1 MKYFCLVLTGL
12 LSLNLLWALPE
23 DAPQVSGV
31 SFIGNSRIK
40 SKHLEQIINI
50 QNKIFFADQSFD
62 RRVIKLDA
70 ISIKNYYLTKGYLDV
85 AVIDSFTISDKGAD
99 IFFRIQE
106 GKQYFLQSINLSGNS
121 TLTDKQIISI
131 FKLKENKPFNPV
143 AIQVNRSVLNE
154 AYHEEGKL
162 FLETKIS
169 QLVTDSVVVNI
180 EIQEGPDVHINKIY
194 VEGMKADLD
203 SNVIFRELEFKV
215 GDKYVKSNIDAS
227 QRKLMEI
234 GIFSMAALTPVKNTT
249 SDTTVNL
256 VIELRE
262 LNRREILSSGGY
274 YPVIVNE
281 GIMPVNALG
290 GDVAWK
296 DRRVF
301 NSVSNFEIRSSLAL
315 PLETGYQFPRATVDV
330 LFSNQ
335 WILGMRIP
343 TELSG
348 FFQSFR
354 NYEQDDG
361 IYRYGFQLANI
372 LQLDERSYI
381 KTILRWELF
390 DDKKR
395 DNKNDIENR
404 SFRIVGRLDRAN
416 NPLYPSRGYVLNTEL
431 ISVGGLLG
439 GDRDYQKI
447 DTGIQGYFPLR
458 KDWTLA
464 SRIKYGMIFNWERDY
479 DVYETTLL
487 YDKFY
492 LGGSSSLRAWEAL
505 KFLTY
510 SDPDNDKKIPRGELI
525 RLLLNWEIRFP
536 IVWLFGGEIFLEGG
550 QLTDQIKNVALRSIQ
565 WGGGFGVT
573 FASPLGPV
581 RLDYAFQVDNPGS
594 REISLGL
601 LYIF

>member
-1 MKYFCLVLTGL
+1 
-12 LSLNLLWALPE
+12 
-23 DAPQVSGV
+23 
-31 SFIGNSRIK
+31 
-40 SKHLEQIINI
+40 
-50 QNKIFFADQSFD
+50 
-62 RRVIKLDA
+62 
-70 ISIKNYYLTKGYLDV
+70 
-85 AVIDSFTISDKGAD
+85 
-99 IFFRIQE
+99 
-106 GKQYFLQSINLSGNS
+106 
-121 TLTDKQIISI
+121 
-131 FKLKENKPFNPV
+131 
-143 AIQVNRSVLNE
+143 
-154 AYHEEGKL
+154 
-162 FLETKIS
+162 
-169 QLVTDSVVVNI
+169 
-180 EIQEGPDVHINKIY
+180 
-194 VEGMKADLD
+194 
-203 SNVIFRELEFKV
+203 
-215 GDKYVKSNIDAS
+215 
-227 QRKLMEI
+227 
-234 GIFSMAALTPVKNTT
+234 
-249 SDTTVNL
+249 
-256 VIELRE
+256 
-262 LNRREILSSGGY
+262 
-274 YPVIVNE
+274 
-281 GIMPVNALG
+281 MPVNALG

-301 NSVSNFEIRSSLAL
+301 NSVSNFEIRSSLFL

-335 WILGMRIP
+335 WILGLRIP

-354 NYEQDDG
+354 NYEQKKG
-361 IYRYGFQLANI
+361 FIYRYGFQLANI

-381 KTILRWELF
+381 RTILRWELF

-439 GDRDYQKI
+439 GDRNYQKI
-447 DTGIQGYFPLR
+447 DTGIQGYLPLK

-464 SRIKYGMIFNWERDY
+464 SRIKYGMIFNWDEDY
-479 DVYETTLL
+479 DEYETTLL

-525 RLLLNWEIRFP
+525 RLLLNLEIRFP
-536 IVWLFGGEIFLEGG
+536 IIWLFGGEIFLEGG
-550 QLTDQIKNVALRSIQ
+550 RLTDQIKNVALRSIQ

>member
-1 MKYFCLVLTGL
+1 
-12 LSLNLLWALPE
+12 LWALPE
-23 DAPQVSGV
+23 DVTPVSDV
-31 SFIGNSRIK
+31 KFIGNSRIK
-40 SKHLEQIINI
+40 SKNLKKIINF
-50 QNKIFFADQSFD
+50 QNKSLFANQSFD
-62 RRVIKLDA
+62 RRIIKLDA
-70 ISIKNYYLTKGYLDV
+70 ISIKNYYLTKGFLDV
-85 AVIDSFTISDKGAD
+85 AVIDSFTINDGKAD

-106 GKQYFLQSINLSGNS
+106 GKEYFLNTINLSGNA

-131 FKLKENKPFNPV
+131 FKLKENNPYNPV
-143 AIQVNRSVLNE
+143 AIQVNRSELNE
-154 AYHEEGKL
+154 AYHEKSKL
-162 FLETKIS
+162 FLETKTS

-180 EIQEGPDVHINKIY
+180 EIQEGPDVYINKIY
-194 VEGMKADLD
+194 VEGMKEDLD

-234 GIFSMAALTPVKNTT
+234 GIFSMAAITPVKNITN
-249 SDTTVNL
+249 DTTVNL

-301 NSVSNFEIRSSLAL
+301 NSAANFEIRSSLAF

-335 WILGMRIP
+335 WILGLRIP
-343 TELSG
+343 TEMSG

-381 KTILRWELF
+381 RTILRWELF

-395 DNKNDIENR
+395 DDKNDIENR

-431 ISVGGLLG
+431 ISVGGLLRG
-439 GDRDYQKI
+439 NRTYQKI
-447 DTGIQGYFPLR
+447 DTGIQGYLPIS
-458 KDWTLA
+458 KDWIFA
-464 SRIKYGMIFNWERDY
+464 SRIKYGMIFNWSEGYDDY
-479 DVYETTLL
+479 ETLL

-505 KFLTY
+505 KFLTE
-510 SDPDNDKKIPRGELI
+510 SGNNLPKGELI
-525 RLLLNWEIRFP
+525 RLLVNLEIRFP
-536 IVWLFGGEIFLEGG
+536 LVWLFGGELFLDGG
-550 QLTDQIKNVALRSIQ
+550 QLTNQARNISLDSIK
-565 WGGGFGVT
+565 WGMGFGIT
-573 FASPLGPV
+573 IASPLGPV
-581 RLDYAFQVDNPGS
+581 RLDYAYQVDNPESG
-594 REISLGL
+594 ELNLGL

>member
-1 MKYFCLVLTGL
+1 MKYCCLVLTGL
-12 LSLNLLWALPE
+12 LSLKLLWALPE
-23 DAPQVSGV
+23 DVTQVSGV
-31 SFIGNSRIK
+31 KFIGNSRIK
-40 SKHLEQIINI
+40 SKHLKQIINI
-50 QNKIFFADQSFD
+50 QNKLLFANQSFD

-70 ISIKNYYLTKGYLDV
+70 ISIKNYYLTKGFLDV
-85 AVIDSFTISDKGAD
+85 AVIDSFTINDGKAD

-106 GKQYFLQSINLSGNS
+106 GKEYFLNTINLSGNA

-131 FKLKENKPFNPV
+131 FKLKENKPYNPV
-143 AIQVNRSVLNE
+143 AIQVNRSELNE
-154 AYHEEGKL
+154 AYHEKSKL
-162 FLETKIS
+162 FLETKTS

-180 EIQEGPDVHINKIY
+180 EIQEGPDVYINKIY
-194 VEGMKADLD
+194 VDGMKENLD
-203 SNVIFRELEFKV
+203 SNVIFRELDLKV

-234 GIFSMAALTPVKNTT
+234 GIFSMAAIMPVKNTT
-249 SDTTVNL
+249 NDSTVNL

-301 NSVSNFEIRSSLAL
+301 NSVSNFEIRSSLSL

-335 WILGMRIP
+335 WILGLRIP
-343 TELSG
+343 TEMSG

-381 KTILRWELF
+381 RTILRWELF

-395 DNKNDIENR
+395 DDKNDIENR

-431 ISVGGLLG
+431 ISVGGLLRG
-439 GDRDYQKI
+439 NRTYQKI
-447 DTGIQGYFPLR
+447 DTGIQGYLPIS
-458 KDWTLA
+458 KDWIFA
-464 SRIKYGMIFNWERDY
+464 SRIKYGMIFNWSEGYDDY
-479 DVYETTLL
+479 ETLL

-505 KFLTY
+505 KFLTE
-510 SDPDNDKKIPRGELI
+510 PGNNLPKGELI
-525 RLLLNWEIRFP
+525 RLLVNLEIRFP
-536 IVWLFGGEIFLEGG
+536 LVWLFGGELFLDGG
-550 QLTDQIKNVALRSIQ
+550 QLTNQARNISMDSIK
-565 WGGGFGVT
+565 WGMGFGIT
-573 FASPLGPV
+573 IASPLGPV
-581 RLDYAFQVDNPGS
+581 RLDYAYQVDNPESG
-594 REISLGL
+594 ELNLGL

>member
-1 MKYFCLVLTGL
+1 
-12 LSLNLLWALPE
+12 LPE
-23 DAPQVSGV
+23 DVTQVSGV
-31 SFIGNSRIK
+31 KFIGNSRIK
-40 SKHLEQIINI
+40 SKHLKQIINI
-50 QNKIFFADQSFD
+50 QNKSLFANQSFD

-70 ISIKNYYLTKGYLDV
+70 ISIKNYYLTKGFLDV
-85 AVIDSFTISDKGAD
+85 AVIDSFTINDGKAD

-106 GKQYFLQSINLSGNS
+106 GKEYFLNTINLSGNA

-131 FKLKENKPFNPV
+131 FKLKENKPYNPV
-143 AIQVNRSVLNE
+143 AIQVNRSELNE
-154 AYHEEGKL
+154 AYHEKSKL
-162 FLETKIS
+162 FLETKTS

-180 EIQEGPDVHINKIY
+180 EIQEGPDVYINKIY
-194 VEGMKADLD
+194 VDGMKENLD
-203 SNVIFRELEFKV
+203 SNVIFRELDLKV

-234 GIFSMAALTPVKNTT
+234 GIFSMAAITPVKNTT
-249 SDTTVNL
+249 NDTTVNL

-301 NSVSNFEIRSSLAL
+301 NSAANFEIRSSLAF

-335 WILGMRIP
+335 WILGLRIP
-343 TELSG
+343 TEMSG

-354 NYEQDDG
+354 NYEQNDG

-381 KTILRWELF
+381 RTILRWELF

-395 DNKNDIENR
+395 DDKNDIENR

-439 GDRDYQKI
+439 GNRTYQKI
-447 DTGIQGYFPLR
+447 DTGIQGYLPIS
-458 KDWTLA
+458 KDWIFA
-464 SRIKYGMIFNWERDY
+464 SRIKYGMIFNWSEGYDDY
-479 DVYETTLL
+479 ETLL

-505 KFLTY
+505 KFLT
-510 SDPDNDKKIPRGELI
+510 DNDENTPRGELI

-536 IVWLFGGEIFLEGG
+536 IVGFLGGEIFLEGG
-550 QLTDQIKNVALRSIQ
+550 LLTDKINNVALESIQ
-565 WGGGFGVT
+565 WGRGFGVT
-573 FASPLGPV
+573 LASPLGPI
-581 RLDYAFQVDNPGS
+581 RLDYACRFDKPGS
-594 REISLGL
+594 GQLNLGL

>member
-1 MKYFCLVLTGL
+1 MKHFCLVLTGL

-50 QNKIFFADQSFD
+50 QNKTFFADQSFD

-395 DNKNDIENR
+395 NNKNDIENR

>member
-1 MKYFCLVLTGL
+1 MKYCCLVLTGL

-23 DAPQVSGV
+23 DVTPVSDV
-31 SFIGNSRIK
+31 KFIGNSRIK
-40 SKHLEQIINI
+40 SKNLKKIINI
-50 QNKIFFADQSFD
+50 QNKSLFANQSFD
-62 RRVIKLDA
+62 RRIIKLDA
-70 ISIKNYYLTKGYLDV
+70 ISIKNYYLTKGFLDV
-85 AVIDSFTISDKGAD
+85 AVIDSFTINDGKAD

-106 GKQYFLQSINLSGNS
+106 GKEYFLNTINLSGNA

-131 FKLKENKPFNPV
+131 FKLKENNPYNPV
-143 AIQVNRSVLNE
+143 AIQVNRSELNE
-154 AYHEEGKL
+154 AYHEKSKL
-162 FLETKIS
+162 FLETKTS

-180 EIQEGPDVHINKIY
+180 DIQEGPDVYINKIY
-194 VEGMKADLD
+194 VEGMKEDLD

-234 GIFSMAALTPVKNTT
+234 GIFSMAAITPVKNITN
-249 SDTTVNL
+249 DTTVNL

-262 LNRREILSSGGY
+262 LNRREILSSGGLIA
-274 YPVIVNE
+274 VTVNE
-281 GIMPVNALG
+281 GVDPVSALG

-301 NSVSNFEIRSSLAL
+301 NSASNLEIKSLLAI
-315 PLETGYQFPRATVDV
+315 PLETEWQWPRATVDV
-330 LFSNQ
+330 LLSNQ
-335 WILGMRIP
+335 WILGLRIP

-354 NYEQDDG
+354 NYEQNEG

-372 LQLDERSYI
+372 LRLDDRSYLR
-381 KTILRWELF
+381 TILRWELF

-395 DNKNDIENR
+395 DDKNDIENR
-404 SFRIVGRLDRAN
+404 SFRIIGRLDKAN
-416 NPLYPSRGYVLNTEL
+416 NPLYPSRGYVIFTEF

-439 GDRDYQKI
+439 GNRTYQKI
-447 DTGIQGYFPLR
+447 DTGIQGYLPIR
-458 KDWTLA
+458 KDWTMA
-464 SRIKYGMIFNWERDY
+464 SRIKYGMIFDWDEDY
-479 DVYETTLL
+479 DEYETTLL

-505 KFLTY
+505 KFLT
-510 SDPDNDKKIPRGELI
+510 DNDEDIPKGELI

-536 IVWLFGGEIFLEGG
+536 IVWLLGGEIFLEGG
-550 QLTDQIKNVALRSIQ
+550 QLTDKINNVALKSIQ
-565 WGGGFGVT
+565 WGRGFGVT
-573 FASPLGPV
+573 LASPLGPI
-581 RLDYAFQVDNPGS
+581 RLDYAFRDKPGS
-594 REISLGL
+594 GRLNLGF

>member
-1 MKYFCLVLTGL
+1 MKYCCLVLTGL

-23 DAPQVSGV
+23 DVTPVSDV
-31 SFIGNSRIK
+31 KFIGNSRIK
-40 SKHLEQIINI
+40 SKNLKKIINI
-50 QNKIFFADQSFD
+50 QNKSLFSNQSFD
-62 RRVIKLDA
+62 RRIIKLDA
-70 ISIKNYYLTKGYLDV
+70 ISIKNYYLTKGFLDV
-85 AVIDSFTISDKGAD
+85 AVIDSFTINDGKAD

-106 GKQYFLQSINLSGNS
+106 GKEYFLNTINLSGNA

-131 FKLKENKPFNPV
+131 FKLKENNPYNPV
-143 AIQVNRSVLNE
+143 AIQVNRSELNE
-154 AYHEEGKL
+154 AYHEKSKL
-162 FLETKIS
+162 FLETKTS

-180 EIQEGPDVHINKIY
+180 EIQEGPDVYINKIY
-194 VEGMKADLD
+194 VEGMKEDLD

-234 GIFSMAALTPVKNTT
+234 GIFSMAAIMPVKNITN
-249 SDTTVNL
+249 DTTVNL

-262 LNRREILSSGGY
+262 LNRREIISSGGLIA
-274 YPVIVNE
+274 VTVNE
-281 GIMPVNALG
+281 GVDPVSALG

-301 NSVSNFEIRSSLAL
+301 NSASNLEIKSLLAI
-315 PLETGYQFPRATVDV
+315 PLETEWQWPRATVDV
-330 LFSNQ
+330 LLSNQ
-335 WILGMRIP
+335 WILGLRIP

-354 NYEQDDG
+354 NYEQNEG

-372 LQLDERSYI
+372 LRLDDRSYLR
-381 KTILRWELF
+381 TILRWELF

-395 DNKNDIENR
+395 DDKNDIENR
-404 SFRIVGRLDRAN
+404 SIRIIGRLDKAN
-416 NPLYPSRGYVLNTEL
+416 NPLYPSRGYVLFTEF

-439 GDRDYQKI
+439 GNRTYQKI
-447 DTGIQGYFPLR
+447 DTGIQGYLPIR
-458 KDWTLA
+458 KDWTMA
-464 SRIKYGMIFNWERDY
+464 SRIKYGMIFDWDEDY
-479 DVYETTLL
+479 DEYETTLL

-505 KFLTY
+505 KFLT
-510 SDPDNDKKIPRGELI
+510 DNDEDIPRGELI

-536 IVWLFGGEIFLEGG
+536 IVWLLGGEIFLEGG
-550 QLTDQIKNVALRSIQ
+550 QLTDKINNVALKSIQ
-565 WGGGFGVT
+565 WGRGFGVT
-573 FASPLGPV
+573 LASPLGPI
-581 RLDYAFQVDNPGS
+581 RLDYAFRDKPGS
-594 REISLGL
+594 GRLNLGF

>member
-1 MKYFCLVLTGL
+1 MKHFCLVLTGL

-23 DAPQVSGV
+23 DGPQVSGV

-106 GKQYFLQSINLSGNS
+106 GKQYFLQSINLSGNG

-194 VEGMKADLD
+194 VEGMKEDLD

-234 GIFSMAALTPVKNTT
+234 GIFSMAAIMPVKNTT
-249 SDTTVNL
+249 NDTTVNL

-301 NSVSNFEIRSSLAL
+301 NSATNFEIRSSLAF

-335 WILGMRIP
+335 WILGLRIP
-343 TELSG
+343 TEMSG

-381 KTILRWELF
+381 RTILRWELF

-395 DNKNDIENR
+395 DDKNDIENR

>member
-1 MKYFCLVLTGL
+1 MKHFCLVLTGL

-23 DAPQVSGV
+23 DGPQVSGV

-85 AVIDSFTISDKGAD
+85 AVIDSFTISDKSAD

-106 GKQYFLQSINLSGNS
+106 GKQYFLQSINLSGNG

-131 FKLKENKPFNPV
+131 FKLKENKPYNPV
-143 AIQVNRSVLNE
+143 AIQVNRSELNE
-154 AYHEEGKL
+154 AYHEKSKL
-162 FLETKIS
+162 FLETKTS

-180 EIQEGPDVHINKIY
+180 EIQEGPDVYINKIY
-194 VEGMKADLD
+194 VDGMIENLD
-203 SNVIFRELEFKV
+203 SNVIFRELDFKV

-234 GIFSMAALTPVKNTT
+234 GIFSMAAIMPVKNTT
-249 SDTTVNL
+249 NDTTVNL

-301 NSVSNFEIRSSLAL
+301 NSAANFEIRSSLAF

-335 WILGMRIP
+335 WILGLRIP
-343 TELSG
+343 TEMSG

-381 KTILRWELF
+381 RTILRWELF

-395 DNKNDIENR
+395 DDKNDIENR

-431 ISVGGLLG
+431 ISVGGLLRG
-439 GDRDYQKI
+439 NRTYQKI
-447 DTGIQGYFPLR
+447 DTGIQGYLPIS
-458 KDWTLA
+458 KDWIFA
-464 SRIKYGMIFNWERDY
+464 SRIKYGMIFNWSEGYDDY
-479 DVYETTLL
+479 ETLL

-505 KFLTY
+505 KFLTE
-510 SDPDNDKKIPRGELI
+510 PGNNLPKGELI
-525 RLLLNWEIRFP
+525 RLLVNLEIRFP
-536 IVWLFGGEIFLEGG
+536 LVWLFGGELFLDGG
-550 QLTDQIKNVALRSIQ
+550 QLTNQARNISLDSIK
-565 WGGGFGVT
+565 WGMGFGIT
-573 FASPLGPV
+573 IASPLGPV
-581 RLDYAFQVDNPGS
+581 RLDYAYQVDNPESG
-594 REISLGL
+594 ELNLGL

>member
-1 MKYFCLVLTGL
+1 MKYCCLVLTGL

-23 DAPQVSGV
+23 DVTQVSGV
-31 SFIGNSRIK
+31 KFIGNSRIK
-40 SKHLEQIINI
+40 SKHLKQIINI
-50 QNKIFFADQSFD
+50 QNKSLFANQSFD

-70 ISIKNYYLTKGYLDV
+70 ISIKNYYLTKGFLDV
-85 AVIDSFTISDKGAD
+85 AVIDSFTINDGKAD

-106 GKQYFLQSINLSGNS
+106 GKKYFLNSINLSGNA

-131 FKLKENKPFNPV
+131 FKLKENKPYNPV
-143 AIQVNRSVLNE
+143 AIQVNRSELDE
-154 AYHEEGKL
+154 AYHEKSKL
-162 FLETKIS
+162 FLETKTS

-180 EIQEGPDVHINKIY
+180 EIQEGPDVYINKIY
-194 VEGMKADLD
+194 VDGMKENLD
-203 SNVIFRELEFKV
+203 SNVIFRELDFKV

-234 GIFSMAALTPVKNTT
+234 GIFSMAAITPVKNITN
-249 SDTTVNL
+249 DTTVNL

-262 LNRREILSSGGY
+262 LNRREILSSGGLIA
-274 YPVIVNE
+274 VTVNE
-281 GIMPVNALG
+281 GVDPVSALG

-301 NSVSNFEIRSSLAL
+301 NSAANLEIKSLLAI
-315 PLETGYQFPRATVDV
+315 PLETGLQYPRATVDV
-330 LFSNQ
+330 LLSNQ
-335 WILGMRIP
+335 WILGLRIP

-354 NYEQDDG
+354 NYEQNEG

-372 LQLDERSYI
+372 LRLDDRSYLR
-381 KTILRWELF
+381 TILRWELF

-395 DNKNDIENR
+395 DDKNDIENR
-404 SFRIVGRLDRAN
+404 SFRIIGRLDKAN
-416 NPLYPSRGYVLNTEL
+416 NPLYPSRGYVLFTEF

-439 GDRDYQKI
+439 GNRTYQKI
-447 DTGIQGYFPLR
+447 DTGIQGYLPIR
-458 KDWTLA
+458 KNWTMA
-464 SRIKYGMIFNWERDY
+464 SRIKYGMIFDWDEDY
-479 DVYETTLL
+479 DEYETTLL

-505 KFLTY
+505 KFLT
-510 SDPDNDKKIPRGELI
+510 DNDEDTPRGELI

-536 IVWLFGGEIFLEGG
+536 IVWLLGGEIFLEGG
-550 QLTDQIKNVALRSIQ
+550 QLTDKINNVALKSIQ
-565 WGGGFGVT
+565 WGRGFGVT
-573 FASPLGPV
+573 LASPLGPI
-581 RLDYAFQVDNPGS
+581 RLDYARRFDKPGS
-594 REISLGL
+594 GQLNLGF

>member
-50 QNKIFFADQSFD
+50 QNKTFFADQSFD

-290 GDVAWK
+290 DDVAWK

>member
-1 MKYFCLVLTGL
+1 MKHFCLVLTGL

-23 DAPQVSGV
+23 DGPQVSGV

-85 AVIDSFTISDKGAD
+85 AVIDSFTISDKSAD

-106 GKQYFLQSINLSGNS
+106 GKQYFLQSINLSGNG

-143 AIQVNRSVLNE
+143 AIQVNRSVLDE
-154 AYHEEGKL
+154 AYHEKGKL
-162 FLETKIS
+162 FLVTKIS
-169 QLVTDSVVVNI
+169 QLVTDSVIVNI

-194 VEGMKADLD
+194 VEGMKEDLD

-234 GIFSMAALTPVKNTT
+234 GIFSMAAIMPVKNTT
-249 SDTTVNL
+249 NDTTVNL

-301 NSVSNFEIRSSLAL
+301 NSAANFEIRSSLAF
-315 PLETGYQFPRATVDV
+315 PLETGYQFPRATMDV

-335 WILGMRIP
+335 WILGLRIP
-343 TELSG
+343 TEMSG

-381 KTILRWELF
+381 RTILRWELF

-395 DNKNDIENR
+395 DDKNDIENR

-439 GDRDYQKI
+439 GNRTYQKI
-447 DTGIQGYFPLR
+447 DTGIQGYLPIS
-458 KDWTLA
+458 KDWIFA
-464 SRIKYGMIFNWERDY
+464 SRIKYGMIFNWSEGYDDY
-479 DVYETTLL
+479 ETLL

-505 KFLTY
+505 KFLTE
-510 SDPDNDKKIPRGELI
+510 PGNNLPKGELI
-525 RLLLNWEIRFP
+525 RFLVNLEIRFP
-536 IVWLFGGEIFLEGG
+536 LVWLFGGELFLDGG
-550 QLTDQIKNVALRSIQ
+550 QLTNQARNISLDSIK
-565 WGGGFGVT
+565 WGMGFGIT
-573 FASPLGPV
+573 IASPLGPV
-581 RLDYAFQVDNPGS
+581 RLDYAYQVDNPESG
-594 REISLGL
+594 ELNLGL

>member
-1 MKYFCLVLTGL
+1 MKYCCLVLTGL

-23 DAPQVSGV
+23 DVTQVSGV
-31 SFIGNSRIK
+31 KFIGNSRIK
-40 SKHLEQIINI
+40 SKHLKQIINI
-50 QNKIFFADQSFD
+50 QNKSLFANQSFD

-70 ISIKNYYLTKGYLDV
+70 ISIKNYYLTKGFLDV
-85 AVIDSFTISDKGAD
+85 AVIDSFTINDGNAD

-106 GKQYFLQSINLSGNS
+106 GKQYFLNTINLSGNA

-131 FKLKENKPFNPV
+131 FKLKENKPYNPV
-143 AIQVNRSVLNE
+143 AIQVNRSELDE
-154 AYHEEGKL
+154 AYHEESKL
-162 FLETKIS
+162 FLETKTS

-180 EIQEGPDVHINKIY
+180 EIQEGPDVYINKIY
-194 VEGMKADLD
+194 VEGMKENLD
-203 SNVIFRELEFKV
+203 SNVIFRELDFKV

-234 GIFSMAALTPVKNTT
+234 GIFSMAAIMPVKNTT
-249 SDTTVNL
+249 NDTTVNL

-281 GIMPVNALG
+281 GVDPVSALG

-301 NSVSNFEIRSSLAL
+301 NSAANLEIKSLLAI
-315 PLETGYQFPRATVDV
+315 PVETGLQYPRATVDV
-330 LFSNQ
+330 LLSNQ
-335 WILGMRIP
+335 WILGLRIP

-354 NYEQDDG
+354 NYEQTDG

-372 LQLDERSYI
+372 LRFDERSYLR
-381 KTILRWELF
+381 TILRWELF

-395 DNKNDIENR
+395 DDKNDIENR
-404 SFRIVGRLDRAN
+404 SFRIIGRLDKAN
-416 NPLYPSRGYVLNTEL
+416 NPLYPSRGYVLFTEF

-439 GDRDYQKI
+439 GNRTYQKI
-447 DTGIQGYFPLR
+447 DTGIQGYLPIR
-458 KDWTLA
+458 KDWTMA
-464 SRIKYGMIFNWERDY
+464 SRIKYGMIFDWDEDY
-479 DVYETTLL
+479 DEYETTLL

-505 KFLTY
+505 KFLT
-510 SDPDNDKKIPRGELI
+510 DNDENTPRGELI

-536 IVWLFGGEIFLEGG
+536 IVWLLGGEIFLEGG
-550 QLTDQIKNVALRSIQ
+550 QLTDKINNVALKSIQ
-565 WGGGFGVT
+565 WGRGFGVT
-573 FASPLGPV
+573 LSSPLGPI
-581 RLDYAFQVDNPGS
+581 RLDYACQFDKPGS
-594 REISLGL
+594 GRLNLGF

>member
-40 SKHLEQIINI
+40 SKYLEQIINI
-50 QNKIFFADQSFD
+50 QNKTFFADQSFD